1 MELGFLEKM
10 RIIFKLL
17 FSSFMSI
24 EILIFFL
31 LLFLLLIFNIKIK
44 NKIVPIA
51 LSVVCISLMLSFMI
65 GFSSY
70 TITCVDSFIMK
81 VMDYYYFP
89 STVVFFFICLF
100 MIGVFIYTL
109 FSKKLNTLK
118 KVINYLC
125 SIVVFLFF
133 SLFTCIAIV
142 NKLDLADQIALYE
155 NKQIITV
162 VQVSNLVVLFWI
174 IVTVFYYLY
183 LFFKKKFDKEKV
195 EN

>member
-10 RIIFKLL
+10 KIIFKLL

-118 KVINYLC
+118 RVINYLC

>member
-1 MELGFLEKM
+1 MELGYLEKM
-10 RIIFKLL
+10 KIIFKLL

>member
-10 RIIFKLL
+10 KIIFKLL

-174 IVTVFYYLY
+174 SVTVFYYLY

>member
-10 RIIFKLL
+10 KIIFKLL

>member
-1 MELGFLEKM
+1 MELGLLEKM
-10 RIIFKLL
+10 KIIFELL

-24 EILIFFL
+24 EIIIFFL

-51 LSVVCISLMLSFMI
+51 LSVVCISLMIAFMI

-109 FSKKLNTLK
+109 FSKKLYTFK
-118 KVINYLC
+118 KIINYLC
-125 SIVVFLFF
+125 STVVFLFF

-162 VQVSNLVVLFWI
+162 VQVSNLVVLLWI

>member
-10 RIIFKLL
+10 KIIFKLL

-24 EILIFFL
+24 EFLIFFL

>member
-1 MELGFLEKM
+1 MELGLLEKM
-10 RIIFKLL
+10 KIIFELL

>member
-10 RIIFKLL
+10 KIIFKLL

-31 LLFLLLIFNIKIK
+31 LLFLLLIFNLKIK

>member
-1 MELGFLEKM
+1 MEFGLLEKM
-10 RIIFKLL
+10 KIIFELL